1 MISKELILRHDRFR
15 QFVKEKT
22 ASIARSD
29 FWQDKS
35 SDFLAR
41 LTPSG
46 YQNLGSANYFP
57 VMAGRSRE
65 EQTPSAP
72 YTLEKNTDDLYM
84 RHFQTAVAEWN
95 PELKNIKIYDG
106 KIWIG
111 SVSLDYNA
119 SLWSALYTLYSVNH
133 FAGRFLNENSRVL
146 EIGAGSGLDTCTFV
160 AEFGLKSLIIDLPEV
175 LTLSS
180 ALIMTLFP
188 NKQICLPN
196 EINEDT
202 PLESYD
208 FVLLLPN
215 QIGIA
220 KPLICDLAI
229 NTSSFME
236 MHLNEV
242 RRYFRLISK
251 QLRDGSY
258 FYCRNRDKE
267 TLLMDYPWEEFGK
280 FELIYRA
287 PNSVMA
293 NIPPWNDDLLPKF
306 IDDIRRLRKSS

>member
-1 MISKELILRHDRFR
+1 MISKESIIRHDRFR

-22 ASIARSD
+22 IGIPRSD
-29 FWQDKS
+29 FWQDRS

-46 YQNLGSANYFP
+46 YQNLGSANIFP
-57 VMAGRSRE
+57 VMAGRSKE
-65 EQTPSAP
+65 EQSTSAA
-72 YTLEKNTDDLYM
+72 YTLDQNTNDLFM
-84 RHFQTAVAEWN
+84 RHFQTAVAQWN

-111 SVSLDYNA
+111 SVPLEYNA
-119 SLWSALYTLYSVNH
+119 SFWSALYTLYAINH
-133 FAGRFLNENSRVL
+133 FAGRYLNENSRVL

-188 NKQICLPN
+188 NKRICLPN
-196 EINEDT
+196 EIDDDT
-202 PLESYD
+202 DLKSFD

-215 QIGIA
+215 QIRIA
-220 KPLICDLAI
+220 EPLICDLAI
-229 NTSSFME
+229 NISSFME
-236 MHLNEV
+236 MHLDEV
-242 RRYFRLISK
+242 RRYFWLISK

-258 FYCRNRDKE
+258 FFCRNRDKE
-267 TLLMDYPWEEFGK
+267 TLLKDYPWEEFGK
-280 FELIYRA
+280 FELVHRA
-287 PNSVMA
+287 PNGVMA
-293 NIPPWNDDLLPKF
+293 NIPPWNNDLSQKF
-306 IDDIRRLRKSS
+306 IDDIRRLRKLS